1 MVDAVT
7 LLPALAAQSLKKNF
21 RPTLMLASVFGV
33 CINLT
38 GFALA
43 ILLDLPTSPAIIVV
57 GTIVVLGCKL
67 AVYR

>member
-1 MVDAVT
+1 
-7 LLPALAAQSLKKNF
+7 LL
-21 RPTLMLASVFGV
+21 LASIFGV
-33 CINLT
+33 CINLL

-57 GTIVVLGCKL
+57 GTVVVLGCKL